1 MSDAMIGQ
9 VTLPWVESPKG
20 RWSEAIKPPKLVQAG
35 ICLALGVH
43 VWWALA
49 RAYLH
54 APPWVWQEGS
64 WLYPPASICAEPAAF
79 IEKKWDFL
87 KSHEQRSLAGYS
99 LWGHKESDTT

>member
-43 VWWALA
+43 MWW
-49 RAYLH
+49 
-54 APPWVWQEGS
+54 GS
-64 WLYPPASICAEPAAF
+64 GQSVPSCTSLG
-79 IEKKWDFL
+79 
-87 KSHEQRSLAGYS
+87 LAGRLLVVSTCFNLCRASSIY
-99 LWGHKESDTT
+99 